1 MKRTENELDLRNAF
15 SEIPESCRDALMEAA
30 NSVQEEAKMKKFKI
44 CSVLVVAAIM
54 MLTVAVAMAATNML
68 GWSDLFHHDIPKAAQ
83 DILNATEQKTY
94 QVGPINFTVNELLTD
109 GHMALCAS
117 TSGMSDGSAAVIATE
132 LYDPI
137 GACGENGR
145 ALAEKWKLDP
155 QTRWI
160 DAAHMMNVPFY
171 RVGVFM
177 EVSEEYRNGED
188 MGDALW
194 DENGNC
200 VSYYMASLNQ
210 LKVGD
215 TLPVKLRFIVSQYDP
230 QSIDPQG
237 VTENVTVEAK
247 ELNHWDETF
256 EITLTVPASIGSKTY
271 FPAEPYAFENGMTL
285 NSVKAELT
293 VAGAYVTGQFTL
305 RDGFDLEEAYS
316 GELIFRSEDGNEIPW
331 GMSGSGILDYDQLP
345 QVEWGAML
353 NLETLPDD
361 LGVQLGNEAVHVFS
375 DTYREKPNN

>member
-1 MKRTENELDLRNAF
+1 MKRDESKLNLQNAF
-15 SEIPESCRDALMEAA
+15 PEMPESCYKALMDAA
-30 NSVQEEAKMKKFKI
+30 DSVQEEEKMKKFTI
-44 CSVLVVAAIM
+44 RTALIAAAIM
-54 MLTVAVAMAATNML
+54 ILTVAVAMAATNML
-68 GWSDLFHHDIPKAAQ
+68 GWSDLFHHDIPKTAQ
-83 DILNATEQKTY
+83 DILSATEQKTY
-94 QVGPINFTVNELLTD
+94 QVGPVTFTVNELLTD
-109 GHMALCAS
+109 GHMALCTS
-117 TSGMSDGSAAVIATE
+117 TSGMSDGSAAVMAAE

-155 QTRWI
+155 RTRWI

-171 RVGVFM
+171 RVNVFM
-177 EVSEEYRNGED
+177 EVPEGYHDGED

-200 VSYYMASLNQ
+200 VSFYMASLNH

-215 TLPVKLRFIVSQYDP
+215 ILPVKLHFIVSQYDP
-230 QSIDPQG
+230 QSIEPQD
-237 VTENVTVEAK
+237 VMENVTAEAA
-247 ELNHWDETF
+247 ELNLWEETF
-256 EITLTVPASIGSKTY
+256 EIALTVPESIASKTY

-285 NSVKAELT
+285 NAVKAELT

-305 RDGFDLEEAYS
+305 RDGFDFEEAYH

-331 GMSGSGILDYDQLP
+331 GMAESGFIKYDQLP
-345 QVEWGAML
+345 LVEWGAML
-353 NLETLPDD
+353 NLETLPDG

-375 DTYREKPNN
+375 DAYQEKPNN